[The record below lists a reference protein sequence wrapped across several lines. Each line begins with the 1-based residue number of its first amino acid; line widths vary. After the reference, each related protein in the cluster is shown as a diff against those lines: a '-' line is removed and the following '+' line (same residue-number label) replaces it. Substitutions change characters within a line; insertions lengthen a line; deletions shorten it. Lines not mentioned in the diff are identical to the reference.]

1 MVIRASTARRSARRS
16 GQSRGMDF
24 RAPGAWRR
32 RGSISAELLV
42 AVGILVVAIMPL
54 SVSFYREAHV
64 ARGLYYRA
72 LAMEIVDGEVEAL
85 AAGEWRAFPAG
96 AQPYTVHA
104 ASATNLPPGQFQL
117 TLTTNRIRLEWRPE
131 AKGLGG
137 AVVREVNLPP
147 PVPVAGNDAK
157 P

>member
-1 MVIRASTARRSARRS
+1 MVIRATIARRAARRSF
-16 GQSRGMDF
+16 QSRGMDF
-24 RAPGAWRR
+24 RGPGAWRR

-42 AVGILVVAIMPL
+42 AVGILVVAVMPL
-54 SVSFYREAHV
+54 SVSFYREASV

-72 LAMEIVDGEVEAL
+72 LAMEIVDGEMEAL
-85 AAGEWRAFPAG
+85 VAGEWRAFPAG

-104 ASATNLPPGQFQL
+104 ASAMNLPPGQFQL
-117 TLTTNRIRLEWRPE
+117 TLTTNRIRLAWRPG

-137 AVVREVNLPP
+137 AVVREVKLPLA
-147 PVPVAGNDAK
+147 VPVAGKDAK

>member
-1 MVIRASTARRSARRS
+1 MVIRTSTARRAARRS
-16 GQSRGMDF
+16 LRSRGMNF

-54 SVSFYREAHV
+54 SVSFYREANV

-72 LAMEIVDGEVEAL
+72 LAMEIVDGEMEAL
-85 AAGEWRAFPAG
+85 VAGEWRAFSPGTKSYA
-96 AQPYTVHA
+96 VRA

-117 TLTTNRIRLEWRPE
+117 TLTTDRIRLEWRPE

-147 PVPVAGNDAK
+147 PVPVAGNDAR